1 MGFLTYPELLKD
13 LHIAIASIRNGF
25 AELHNHL
32 GQWLHISVE
41 FVHEPAGSEVDLFLF
56 WTLLG
61 VEPDIAQQLAER
73 RIFFGLRNLR
83 FGIAIVAMLP
93 F

>member
-1 MGFLTYPELLKD
+1 MVLLSFTII
-13 LHIAIASIRNGF
+13 LASGCT
-25 AELHNHL
+25 
-32 GQWLHISVE
+32 VE

-73 RIFFGLRNLR
+73 RIFSF
-83 FGIAIVAMLP
+83 
-93 F
+93 